1 MTYETTALLS
11 WYCAKIIQ
19 NVTNTLLATYHR
31 RMYGHPLATPTMWWK
46 SLKEQMA
53 PIKTEHSMS
62 ESIHYATL
70 FSHYT
75 ACGINISSY
84 GGAFRRDVEE
94 SPKPDEVTCA
104 TCLSNR
110 LVSELGFDFSYDG

>member
-19 NVTNTLLATYHR
+19 TASKIHGRTKFS

-84 GGAFRRDVEE
+84 GGVFRRDVEE

-110 LVSELGFDFSYDG
+110 LVSESGFDLSYNG